1 MVRFACRHETKFL
14 WRLLPSPIFSTQY
27 GLKCGHGEWSNF
39 LTLQKKS
46 PTCGQM
52 IMLVYACFLV
62 FHDVS
67 WFLESFQRSILWV
80 IGRCNKILSM
90 QNLKLEKWMLSTT
103 DFQDACHCKEQNKR
117 KCMNMTCQILYW
129 NISGEL
135 KAEVWSCQVSLS
147 CLQVSFQHAW
157 EDFISKLRV
166 AQQLQQIW
174 KTKKQTMRW
183 CHCRETTK
191 SCWTRNWWQS
201 ISWVS
206 MIFKFLP
213 MLKDVSP
220 VWSLMSCFL
229 SNPIPACDV
238 ELDLQAVDE
247 FMVLAKTNA
256 EHMSRFCFTLFGH
269 VHK

>member
-1 MVRFACRHETKFL
+1 
-14 WRLLPSPIFSTQY
+14 
-27 GLKCGHGEWSNF
+27 
-39 LTLQKKS
+39 
-46 PTCGQM
+46 M

-67 WFLESFQRSILWV
+67 WFLESFQRSFLWV

-117 KCMNMTCQILYW
+117 KCMNMTCQILNW

-135 KAEVWSCQVSLS
+135 KVEVWSCQVSLS
-147 CLQVSFQHAW
+147 CLQFSFQHAW

-201 ISWVS
+201 NSWVS
-206 MIFKFLP
+206 LISKFYPCSEMFLLFEVWCHVFCQIRSLRV
-213 MLKDVSP
+213 MLNYTSRQVMNL
-220 VWSLMSCFL
+220 WSFQKQTLNICPGIVLHCSDTFT
-229 SNPIPACDV
+229 NKHEPI
-238 ELDLQAVDE
+238 
-247 FMVLAKTNA
+247 
-256 EHMSRFCFTLFGH
+256 
-269 VHK
+269 